1 MEGLNVFATVFHMSI
16 SWKNF
21 PPCDNH
27 LFKASYAPHLLGTG
41 NLAQPGRPRGFVLPP
56 CAACGNRSSWSHRW
70 CWSLFFIPFECLRR
84 SDISISG
91 GWKWVAYTR
100 NWGSVVL
107 PSTVIFNPL
116 WPVWFPFSFSAPCN
130 GNFLRLK
137 EAKPY
142 SNTVW
147 LSGGSFCNCLITQCY
162 QWCDHSVCIYKHP
175 RLVLFPHACVEPSQL
190 CVENIGDGL
199 QPRWGRGLLTHRPG
213 ACHDMEGAIARER
226 VLPGWASGPVPSS
239 CPLH

>member
-1 MEGLNVFATVFHMSI
+1 MEGLNVFATVSHLSI

-41 NLAQPGRPRGFVLPP
+41 NLAQPGRPHGFVLPP
-56 CAACGNRSSWSHRW
+56 EQLVAADHPEVRADADPSC
-70 CWSLFFIPFECLRR
+70 FFPFEFLRWG
-84 SDISISG
+84 DISISG
-91 GWKWVAYTR
+91 GWKWVTNIR
-100 NWGSVVL
+100 NRGSVVL

-130 GNFLRLK
+130 GNFLHLK

-147 LSGGSFCNCLITQCY
+147 LSGGSFCNCLITPCY
-162 QWCDHSVCIYKHP
+162 QWCDHSVCIYEYP
-175 RLVLFPHACVEPSQL
+175 RVVLFPHACVESSQL
-190 CVENIGDGL
+190 CGENTGDGH
-199 QPRWGRGLLTHRPG
+199 QPRWGWGPLAHRPG
-213 ACHDMEGAIARER
+213 VCHDVEGR
-226 VLPGWASGPVPSS
+226 
-239 CPLH
+239 